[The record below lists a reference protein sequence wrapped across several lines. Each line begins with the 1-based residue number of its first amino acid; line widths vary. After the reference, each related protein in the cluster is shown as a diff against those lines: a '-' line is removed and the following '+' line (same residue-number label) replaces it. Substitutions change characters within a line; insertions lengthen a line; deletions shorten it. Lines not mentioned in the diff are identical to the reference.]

1 MKLTIENIGK
11 VKDAE
16 IEINGL
22 TIIAGKNA
30 TGKSTVSK
38 SLFAMFNS
46 FFKTNQMYTLHKE
59 RAISNRLKRL
69 DNFFDIFYLS
79 EDRID
84 LSDFV
89 SELSQAGSIEEIMNA
104 FKVRG
109 LETETN
115 KMDLSK
121 LAGEISKYNELTIRQ
136 VLEEETESCFKQE
149 FYHNI
154 NNVNSQ
160 NENGIIELKIKEHTF
175 KTVFNNNEL
184 IDFDAPISLDYKPI
198 YIDDPFI
205 VDTINQRKHLAAF
218 ASNNKINRT
227 HREVLLKQ
235 YNKSESENPFDQAIT
250 KQELN
255 SVYDKI
261 LKILNEDGIKV
272 EYGYDN
278 SQSENNILNINNLS
292 SGMKTFWLLK
302 KLLDNNTIEENSP
315 VILDEPEVHLHPEWQ
330 LVLAEI
336 IVLLQKHMS
345 LNFLINT
352 HSPYFLR
359 AIEVYSVKHE
369 VTPNTKYYF
378 AEKDGMYS
386 KITDVSGNT
395 SVIYKV
401 LATPLQNIENERYL

>member
-184 IDFDAPISLDYKPI
+184 IDFDAPISLDYEPI

-205 VDTINQRKHLAAF
+205 VDTINQRKHLAVF

-369 VTPNTKYYF
+369 VTLNTKYYF

>member
-59 RAISNRLKRL
+59 MAISNRLKRL
-69 DNFFDIFYLS
+69 DNFFDIFYLG

-184 IDFDAPISLDYKPI
+184 IDFDAPISLDYEPI

-205 VDTINQRKHLAAF
+205 VDTINQRKHLGVF

-255 SVYDKI
+255 SVYYKI

-272 EYGYDN
+272 EYRYDN

-369 VTPNTKYYF
+369 VTPKTKYYF
-378 AEKDGMYS
+378 AEKDGLYS
-386 KITDVSGNT
+386 KITDVSENT
-395 SVIYKV
+395 SIIYKV